1 VKVETRETIMFKV
14 IALLKRKPG
23 LSVEAFQSHWREHQA
38 PLVAKLPG
46 LISYVQSHALLQGY
60 TKGELLF
67 DGISE
72 EWFADA
78 NAYAQSQTTTA
89 WSEALE
95 AEAAFLDPSRT
106 VRMPVDVHVI
116 KSDPVA
122 ANPVKNIEFVNRR
135 PGMELEAFRRY
146 WLNVHGPL
154 AAKIPVL
161 RRYEQNHLC
170 MSEYT
175 KNSNPAYDG
184 LAITWF
190 ASTAEMKGGTT
201 TPEYLETRAD
211 EPFFLSDG
219 HLPIII
225 TREHMIRGQPPFEE
239 R

>member
-1 VKVETRETIMFKV
+1 MFKV

-78 NAYAQSQTTTA
+78 NACAKSQTTTA

-95 AEAAFLDPSRT
+95 AEASFLDPGRT

-122 ANPVKNIEFVNRR
+122 ANPVK
-135 PGMELEAFRRY
+135 
-146 WLNVHGPL
+146 
-154 AAKIPVL
+154 
-161 RRYEQNHLC
+161 
-170 MSEYT
+170 
-175 KNSNPAYDG
+175 
-184 LAITWF
+184 
-190 ASTAEMKGGTT
+190 
-201 TPEYLETRAD
+201 
-211 EPFFLSDG
+211 
-219 HLPIII
+219 
-225 TREHMIRGQPPFEE
+225 
-239 R
+239 